1 MFKGKLAAAVAVVS
15 LALASSA
22 FATKVGPGLGYVVF
36 GDQNGPVYDLLA
48 ATTNGTFCSQ
58 GFAITFGTSGYS
70 GGLIGMEE
78 TDKFIADNMDAL
90 ATDIAMG
97 EGEYVIHG
105 RGTSVES
112 GTTTSGL
119 DFVKDLKIGDVVD
132 LYINDEFFTSREN
145 AKIVSIENCKLN

>member
-36 GDQNGPVYDLLA
+36 GDQNGPVYDLIA

-58 GFAITFGTSGYS
+58 LFAITFGTSGYN

-90 ATDIAMG
+90 ATD
-97 EGEYVIHG
+97 YG
-105 RGTSVES
+105 RRR
-112 GTTTSGL
+112 
-119 DFVKDLKIGDVVD
+119 I
-132 LYINDEFFTSREN
+132 
-145 AKIVSIENCKLN
+145 C

>member
-1 MFKGKLAAAVAVVS
+1 MFKGKLASAVAVVS
-15 LALASSA
+15 LALSASA

-36 GDQNGPVYDLLA
+36 GDQNGPVYDIIA

-58 GFAITFGTSGYS
+58 FFAITFGTSGYS

-97 EGEYVIHG
+97 EGEYVD
-105 RGTSVES
+105 TLSTMLNVSDSVAFKAALQANFDNIFSSSDVSATEVS
-112 GTTTSGL
+112 G
-119 DFVKDLKIGDVVD
+119 KIYSLVG
-132 LYINDEFFTSREN
+132 
-145 AKIVSIENCKLN
+145 

>member
-58 GFAITFGTSGYS
+58 GFAITFG
-70 GGLIGMEE
+70 I
-78 TDKFIADNMDAL
+78 
-90 ATDIAMG
+90 
-97 EGEYVIHG
+97 
-105 RGTSVES
+105 
-112 GTTTSGL
+112 
-119 DFVKDLKIGDVVD
+119 
-132 LYINDEFFTSREN
+132 
-145 AKIVSIENCKLN
+145 